1 MRGNAAFAYF
11 AGIGARGVEE
21 GASGAAGAV
30 DDVFGEELEVVCVVG
45 IFVADDVDEPSPAA
59 AQADDL
65 VAFAD
70 GANGDGADCGV
81 EAGDI
86 AAAGQDS

>member
-1 MRGNAAFAYF
+1 MRGNAAFADL

-21 GASGAAGAV
+21 SAAGAAGAV
-30 DDVFGEELEVVCVVG
+30 DDIFGEQLEVIGVVG
-45 IFVADDVDEPSPAA
+45 ILVADDVDEAAPAA

-70 GANGDGADCGV
+70 RADGDGADGGI
-81 EAGDI
+81 EAGDV
-86 AAAGQDS
+86 ASAGENS